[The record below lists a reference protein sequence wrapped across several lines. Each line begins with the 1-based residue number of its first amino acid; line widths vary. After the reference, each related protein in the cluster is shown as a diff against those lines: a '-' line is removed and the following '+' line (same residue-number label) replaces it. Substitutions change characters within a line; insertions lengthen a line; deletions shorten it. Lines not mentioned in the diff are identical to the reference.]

1 MAQQGL
7 FGMYDPNAILQ
18 QRNEQLGKEAY
29 MASQGGGAYAPLL
42 NAAYRL
48 GDVAGAGIGKLFGLE
63 DPVLKK
69 AALADEAT
77 KAVQAMDINMSDPKQ
92 LYPALIKQLQVRGLS
107 DMALPLVKQYQ
118 DALSAESRMKYEEA
132 LSKKAADGYEY
143 KQDQWGNVTV
153 LKDGAVVKQV
163 PGMIFGGATPSPSN
177 APALPG
183 APTNKP
189 AITAV
194 PDTDPYMFDDKGR
207 IVPNP
212 KYKPK

>member
-7 FGMYDPNAILQ
+7 FGMYDPAAILQ

-77 KAVQAMDINMSDPKQ
+77 KAVQGMDIDMSDPKQ

-118 DALSAESRMKYEEA
+118 DALSAESRMDYERA
-132 LSKKAADGYEY
+132 LAKKANEGYEY
-143 KQDQWGNVTV
+143 KQDMLGNVSV
-153 LKDGAVVKQV
+153 FKNGELIRQV
-163 PGMIFGGATPSPSN
+163 PSQLMGTPQGAAVIN
-177 APALPG
+177 NLPG
-183 APTNKP
+183 APGGKP
-189 AITAV
+189 GVTAV
-194 PDTDPYMFDDKGR
+194 PNSQPYMFENGK

-212 KYKPK
+212 NYKKPE

>member
-1 MAQQGL
+1 MGL
-7 FGMYDPNAILQ
+7 FGAFDPALIQQ
-18 QRNEQLGKEAY
+18 QREDQLSKEAY
-29 MASQGGGAYAPLL
+29 MASQGGGAYAPIL
-42 NAAYRL
+42 NASYRL
-48 GDVAGAGIGKLFGLE
+48 GNVAGGAIGRLFGME

-77 KAVQAMDINMSDPKQ
+77 KAVQGLDIDFNDPKQ
-92 LYPALIKQLQVRGLS
+92 LYPAMIKELQKRGLS

-118 DALSAESRMKYEEA
+118 DALSAESRMRYEEA

-153 LKDGAVVKQV
+153 LKDGQVVKQV

-177 APALPG
+177 APPPPG
-183 APTNKP
+183 SPTNKP

-194 PDTDPYMFDDKGR
+194 PDTDPYMFDKNGK
-207 IVPNP
+207 IIPNP
-212 KYKPK
+212 NYKPK

>member
-7 FGMYDPNAILQ
+7 FGMYDPAAILQ

-77 KAVQAMDINMSDPKQ
+77 KAVQGMDIDMSDPKQ

-118 DALSAESRMKYEEA
+118 DALSAESRMKYEQAMTEKIDKDRYEFKLDPAYGKFA
-132 LSKKAADGYEY
+132 LKYNQRTGDYEVVPLKA
-143 KQDQWGNVTV
+143 
-153 LKDGAVVKQV
+153 GAA
-163 PGMIFGGATPSPSN
+163 GGAAPSTTPSAPGSPS
-177 APALPG
+177 G
-183 APTNKP
+183 S
-189 AITAV
+189 
-194 PDTDPYMFDDKGR
+194 
-207 IVPNP
+207 P
-212 KYKPK
+212 KRRDINDAYERR

>member
-7 FGMYDPNAILQ
+7 FGMYDPAAILQ

-77 KAVQAMDINMSDPKQ
+77 KAVQGMDIDMSDPKQ

-118 DALSAESRMKYEEA
+118 EALSAESRMDYERA
-132 LSKKAADGYEY
+132 LAKKANEGYEY
-143 KQDQWGNVTV
+143 KQDMLGNVSV
-153 LKDGAVVKQV
+153 FKNGELIRQV
-163 PGMIFGGATPSPSN
+163 PSQLMGTPQGATIIN
-177 APALPG
+177 NLPG
-183 APTNKP
+183 APTGKP
-189 AITAV
+189 GITAV
-194 PDTDPYMFDDKGR
+194 PDTDPYMFDKNGK
-207 IVPNP
+207 IIPNP
-212 KYKPK
+212 NYKPK

>member
-7 FGMYDPNAILQ
+7 FGMYDPAAILQ

-77 KAVQAMDINMSDPKQ
+77 KAVQGMDIDMSDPKQ

-118 DALSAESRMKYEEA
+118 DALSAESRMDYERA
-132 LSKKAADGYEY
+132 LAKKANEGYEY
-143 KQDQWGNVTV
+143 KQDMLGNVSV
-153 LKDGAVVKQV
+153 FKNGELIRQV
-163 PGMIFGGATPSPSN
+163 PSQLMGTPQGTTIIN
-177 APALPG
+177 NLPG
-183 APTNKP
+183 APGGKP
-189 AITAV
+189 GVTAV
-194 PDTDPYMFDDKGR
+194 PNSQPYMFENGK

-212 KYKPK
+212 NYKKPE